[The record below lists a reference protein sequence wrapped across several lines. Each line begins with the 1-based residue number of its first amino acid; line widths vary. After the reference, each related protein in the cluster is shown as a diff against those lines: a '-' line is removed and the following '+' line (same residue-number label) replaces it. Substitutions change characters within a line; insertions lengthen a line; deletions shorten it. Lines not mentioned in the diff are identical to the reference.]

1 MATYA
6 SGYSNGYQVRLE
18 HYQLSQNYN
27 NNTSVVRVDAYIDTS
42 GNSFIA
48 RLNGSAVSQGIEW
61 WNPGGGTF
69 SAYPSGTSAYIG
81 TYDVTVGHDSNG
93 NATASASIWAQTTD
107 TTASWRMPYRAASG
121 SISLSRIPQFPSAP
135 SSLSSSRS
143 LLSVTVTS
151 GTASPNGDTILEY
164 QAERTTANQGAW
176 SGQTVT
182 LNGSRQGTF
191 TGLTPGA
198 SYRFRVRART
208 NRGWGPYFDQG
219 VANAITMPTAP
230 SAPASV
236 TPGQSSGLDIPVTV
250 AAAASTGGEPISSY
264 SLQWSNNNG
273 SSWSTPVTVTAGTPY
288 TFTNLQPGLNYL
300 FRAYATNAVGDSAT
314 TTSSPYFLT
323 AGGKRWDG
331 TAWQVGTISRRWDG
345 TQWVNITTAKR
356 WDGSEW
362 VVLT

>member
-1 MATYA
+1 MATWA

-81 TYDVTVGHDSNG
+81 TYDVTVSHDSNG
-93 NATASASIWAQTTD
+93 NASASASIWAQTTD
-107 TTASWRMPYRAASG
+107 TTNSWRMPYRAASG
-121 SISLSRIPQFPSAP
+121 TISLSRIPQFPSAP
-135 SSLSSSRS
+135 TSLTFSRS
-143 LLSVTVTS
+143 VRNVTVSTS
-151 GTASPNGDTILEY
+151 GASGNGGSVLEY
-164 QAERTTANQGAW
+164 RIERTTANQTAW
-176 SGQTVT
+176 SGTFVG
-182 LNGSRQGTF
+182 NGGTF
-191 TGLTPGA
+191 TDLAPGA
-198 SYRFRVRART
+198 SYRFRSQART
-208 NRGWGPYFDQG
+208 DRGWGPFADIG
-219 VANAITMPTAP
+219 GSVTIPTVP

-236 TPGQSSGLDIPVTV
+236 TPGQSSGLDVPVTV
-250 AAAASTGGEPISSY
+250 AASASNGGEPVSSY
-264 SLQWSNNNG
+264 TLQWSNNNG
-273 SSWSTPVTVTAGTPY
+273 SSWSSPVTVTAGTPY

-300 FRAYATNAVGDSAT
+300 FRAYSTNAIGDSAT

-345 TQWVNITTAKR
+345 TSWVNITTARR
-356 WDGSEW
+356 WNGTEW